1 MSDTS
6 NGNIASTALS
16 STPVGWARAGLKA
29 ATGLF
34 QLGSQSNLK
43 KKQLQSLEAQK
54 ANEGAW
60 YNRNYNMTETAA
72 QRYQWNKNL
81 QALQKRNADLAGRDA
96 VTGGT
101 SAAVSKRA
109 AQTDQSNLAAQA
121 AADNS
126 AAQRNIDAQ
135 HLANQQQLEKQRM
148 EILRQNA
155 QGQAQALS
163 QIGSALG

>member
-1 MSDTS
+1 MANTNS
-6 NGNIASTALS
+6 GNIVGTAMS
-16 STPVGWARAGLKA
+16 ATPIGWARAGLKA

-43 KKQLQSLEAQK
+43 KKELRALDEKK

-81 QALQKRNADLAGRDA
+81 QALQQRNADMAGRDA
-96 VTGGT
+96 LTGGS
-101 SAAVSKRA
+101 SAAVAKRA
-109 AQTDQSNLAAQA
+109 AQADQSNLAAQA
-121 AADNS
+121 AAENS

-135 HLANQQQLEKQRM
+135 HLANQQQFINDKIDIYKR
-148 EILRQNA
+148 NA
-155 QGQAQALS
+155 QGQAQALGQVS
-163 QIGSALG
+163 SALD